1 MNDSEFYIQIDSDN
15 DLDNDEFYNNSLRSP
30 LSAKNT
36 NLSIVSEIKRKGSKL
51 FFKFL
56 SLFLLKE

>member
-36 NLSIVSEIKRKGSKL
+36 NLPIVSEIKRKGSKL
-51 FFKFL
+51 FF
-56 SLFLLKE
+56 

>member
-1 MNDSEFYIQIDSDN
+1 MNDSEFFIQIDS
-15 DLDNDEFYNNSLRSP
+15 DNDEFYNNSLRSP

-36 NLSIVSEIKRKGSKL
+36 NLPIVSEIKRKGSKL

>member
-15 DLDNDEFYNNSLRSP
+15 DLDNDEFYNNSLQSP
-30 LSAKNT
+30 LSTKNT
-36 NLSIVSEIKRKGSKL
+36 NLPIVSVIKKKGSKL

>member
-30 LSAKNT
+30 LSTKN
-36 NLSIVSEIKRKGSKL
+36 L
-51 FFKFL
+51 L
-56 SLFLLKE
+56 SLKLIEM